1 MGGGWGGAKPFSAPS
16 PNRPVCF
23 GCVNFGQSHT
33 IYHYTQRQNSG
44 FRPRLE
50 LPNPSGPGVQTIQF
64 SVPGNKCGLII
75 GKGERDE
82 EQKEKLFN
90 LVCLLLPVPPF
101 VFPGGDTIRQIQVQS
116 GAHVELHRG
125 AQPNPEEKLFNVRG
139 TPQQIQLAQQLIRQ
153 KYEAIPGAPAPQF
166 GYVCYKLH

>member
-1 MGGGWGGAKPFSAPS
+1 M
-16 PNRPVCF
+16 CF
-23 GCVNFGQSHT
+23 GRVNFGLSQST
-33 IYHYTQRQNSG
+33 ICHYTQRQNSG

-50 LPNPSGPGVQTIQF
+50 LPNPSGPGVQTVQF

-82 EQKEKLFN
+82 EQRVKEKNCSFLFTYYF
-90 LVCLLLPVPPF
+90 LFFLLPS
-101 VFPGGDTIRQIQVQS
+101 GGDTIRQIQVQS

-125 AQPNPEEKLFNVRG
+125 AQPNSEEKLFNIRG

-153 KYEAIPGAPAPQF
+153 KYEAIPGAAAPQF
-166 GYVCYKLH
+166 GYVCDTLH